1 MKEYLIFS
9 ERMKEAMKKNNRMT
23 QMELSKITGITN
35 VSISRYINGQRVPKI
50 TEIIKIANAL
60 DVSCD
65 FLLGIDDDFNGK
77 ESDTIYVKRA
87 LEYCE
92 KAADG
97 WSDFGKRALEN
108 IGHGD
113 SYKSSFGA
121 VAYAAQQEDIY
132 RYTVPSIIRNLSKI
146 SQELVKD

>member
-23 QMELSKITGITN
+23 QMELSEITGITN
-35 VSISRYINGQRVPKI
+35 VSISRYVNGQRVPKI

-92 KAADG
+92 KAADTCNELC
-97 WSDFGKRALEN
+97 DKALKN

-113 SYKSSFGA
+113 SHTSAYGA
-121 VAYAAQQEDIY
+121 LAYFSQKEEMY
-132 RYTVPSIIRNLSKI
+132 RYEIPNIIKNLSKI
-146 SQELVKD
+146 SQSLVKD

>member
-1 MKEYLIFS
+1 MSSDIRHNYFDHVLRTGALLFLY
-9 ERMKEAMKKNNRMT
+9 AMRQLK
-23 QMELSKITGITN
+23 
-35 VSISRYINGQRVPKI
+35 
-50 TEIIKIANAL
+50 
-60 DVSCD
+60 
-65 FLLGIDDDFNGK
+65 GK
-77 ESDTIYVKRA
+77 EYVKRA

-113 SYKSSFGA
+113 SCTSSFGA
-121 VAYAAQQEDIY
+121 VTYAAQQEDIY

-146 SQELVKD
+146 SQELVKDQSLIDQEVIRKNK